1 VVTGDCN
8 DSTVAVTLWATRT
21 FAAGKRLQNVATQGI
36 RGACAPQKRFT
47 SHPLPIRCFISRMKR
62 FLVLHVFAAL
72 LVTMAQAATSF
83 ELAAKATNELGVDLY
98 RQLAAGDENLCISPY
113 SIDSALAMT
122 FAGADGETR
131 SEMERVLHFLNDGDV
146 PASFSA
152 LQHSLEQMSEKTTK
166 IVEDSKKFGGPS
178 EPITLT
184 IANRL
189 FAQKGYHFRE
199 AYLSLVKQNFGGA
212 FEPLDFVA
220 DPAAATQRINK
231 WVADQAR
238 HRIRDLIP
246 GGALDKTT
254 RLVLANSLYLKAPW
268 ASEFSQNATQAESFF
283 VGSAPVDVPMMRKTD
298 KNFGYARREGF
309 TVISVPYAGNDLQFL
324 VLLPDDIDGVREL
337 ESKLNA
343 DVLAGCAK
351 LEKRDVDLHLP
362 KFKFEPPTITLA
374 KQFEALG
381 MKTAFDQPKGSANF
395 DKIAPRTPDD
405 YLYISQIFH
414 KTFIAVDEKG
424 TEAAAATAVAMLAG
438 SAMRPASPPIEVKV
452 DRPFV
457 YAIQHVPSGMCLFLG
472 RVTDPRSR

>member
-1 VVTGDCN
+1 
-8 DSTVAVTLWATRT
+8 
-21 FAAGKRLQNVATQGI
+21 
-36 RGACAPQKRFT
+36 
-47 SHPLPIRCFISRMKR
+47 MKR
-62 FLVLHVFAAL
+62 FLILHVFGAL
-72 LVTMAQAATSF
+72 LVTMAQGATSF
-83 ELAAKATNELGVDLY
+83 ELAAKATNELGVDLH
-98 RQLAAGDENLCISPY
+98 RQLATGGENLCISPY
-113 SIDSALAMT
+113 SINNALAMT

-131 SEMERVLHFLNDGDV
+131 SEMARVLHFPNGGDV

-152 LQHSLEQMSEKTTK
+152 LQNSLEQMSAKTAELVK
-166 IVEDSKKFGGPS
+166 ESKKFGGPS
-178 EPITLT
+178 EPITLN

-199 AYLSLVKQNFGGA
+199 TFLSLVKQNFGGA

-231 WVADQAR
+231 WVADQTR
-238 HRIRDLIP
+238 DRIRDLIP

-254 RLVLANSLYLKAPW
+254 RLVLANALYLKAPW
-268 ASEFSQNATQAESFF
+268 ASEFSQNATQPQPFF
-283 VGSAPVDVPMMRKTD
+283 VRGGGPVDIPMMRKTD
-298 KNFGYARREGF
+298 KNFGYARHEGF
-309 TVISVPYAGNDLQFL
+309 TVVGIPYAGNELQFL
-324 VLLPDDIDGVREL
+324 VLLPDDINGLRGL
-337 ESKLNA
+337 ESKLSA
-343 DVLAGCAK
+343 EVLASCAK
-351 LEKRDVDLHLP
+351 LQKRDVDLYLP
-362 KFKFEPPTITLA
+362 KFKLEPPTITLA

-438 SAMRPASPPIEVKV
+438 SALRSPPPPPIEVKV

-457 YAIQHVPSGMCLFLG
+457 YAIQHVPSGVCLFLG
-472 RVTDPRSR
+472 RVTDPR